1 MINEGQFETSAKT
14 TVSNTKIEKELRSL
28 GLGYN
33 GGDPVYTNDKKNATI
48 ASWSLIPNKKAM
60 NLLKA
65 NGEFSYPLSYGNNYY
80 LEYNI
85 RTKKFTILRELWL
98 PGKGTKWFNP
108 VEIKNP
114 EVLNSP
120 IFKRVKEIA
129 TQMKRNT
136 QVVFTGGNKA
146 YHSAYNY
153 GKEHL
158 KEDYHETANK
168 AVEEFE
174 VMLDKGMKNGKSLYD
189 IKNQRMFENLIKDT
203 LSDFDSLKKEFG
215 PKNAYKVY
223 NFIKSEKAAY
233 DNGKRTCED
242 TLKNIIDFLE
252 NLENKEHSPQ
262 ETKPNYVSDGIGGVM
277 AKQKEKTKQFAND
290 IASNYGIEHLKEDVN
305 YFPY

>member
-1 MINEGQFETSAKT
+1 MNTTRRINYMINEGQFETSAKT

-85 RTKKFTILRELWL
+85 RTKKFTIVRELWT

-120 IFKRVKEIA
+120 IFKRVEEIA
-129 TQMKRNT
+129 AQMKRNT
-136 QVVFTGGNKA
+136 QVVFTGGKDA
-146 YHSAYNY
+146 YRSAYNY

-158 KEDYHETANK
+158 KE
-168 AVEEFE
+168 E
-174 VMLDKGMKNGKSLYD
+174 VD
-189 IKNQRMFENLIKDT
+189 
-203 LSDFDSLKKEFG
+203 
-215 PKNAYKVY
+215 
-223 NFIKSEKAAY
+223 
-233 DNGKRTCED
+233 
-242 TLKNIIDFLE
+242 
-252 NLENKEHSPQ
+252 
-262 ETKPNYVSDGIGGVM
+262 
-277 AKQKEKTKQFAND
+277 
-290 IASNYGIEHLKEDVN
+290 

>member
-48 ASWSLIPNKKAM
+48 ASWSLLPNKKIM

-85 RTKKFTILRELWL
+85 RTKKFTILRELWS
-98 PGKGTKWFNP
+98 PSKGTKWFNP

-120 IFKRVKEIA
+120 IFKRVEEIA

-153 GKEHL
+153 GREHL
-158 KEDYHETANK
+158 KEE
-168 AVEEFE
+168 
-174 VMLDKGMKNGKSLYD
+174 
-189 IKNQRMFENLIKDT
+189 
-203 LSDFDSLKKEFG
+203 
-215 PKNAYKVY
+215 
-223 NFIKSEKAAY
+223 
-233 DNGKRTCED
+233 
-242 TLKNIIDFLE
+242 
-252 NLENKEHSPQ
+252 
-262 ETKPNYVSDGIGGVM
+262 
-277 AKQKEKTKQFAND
+277 
-290 IASNYGIEHLKEDVN
+290 VN

>member
-28 GLGYN
+28 GLEYN
-33 GGDPVYTNDKKNATI
+33 GGDPIYTNNKKNATI

-60 NLLKA
+60 NLLKT

-85 RTKKFTILRELWL
+85 RTKKFTIVRELWT
-98 PGKGTKWFNP
+98 PGKDTKWFNP

-129 TQMKRNT
+129 AQMKRNT
-136 QVVFTGGNKA
+136 QVVFTGGKDA

-153 GKEHL
+153 GREHL
-158 KEDYHETANK
+158 KEE
-168 AVEEFE
+168 
-174 VMLDKGMKNGKSLYD
+174 
-189 IKNQRMFENLIKDT
+189 
-203 LSDFDSLKKEFG
+203 
-215 PKNAYKVY
+215 
-223 NFIKSEKAAY
+223 
-233 DNGKRTCED
+233 
-242 TLKNIIDFLE
+242 
-252 NLENKEHSPQ
+252 
-262 ETKPNYVSDGIGGVM
+262 
-277 AKQKEKTKQFAND
+277 
-290 IASNYGIEHLKEDVN
+290 VN